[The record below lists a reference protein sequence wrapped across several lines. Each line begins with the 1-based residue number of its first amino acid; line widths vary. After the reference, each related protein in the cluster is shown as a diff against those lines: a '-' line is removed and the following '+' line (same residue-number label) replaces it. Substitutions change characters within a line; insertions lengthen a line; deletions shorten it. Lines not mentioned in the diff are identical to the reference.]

1 MTEELRQ
8 RANVLH
14 KQITDLEA
22 QIHIVEDM
30 HHCDYGL
37 QLKVDQIGSIFIP
50 AEGELKDDILDV
62 VLNRLNTKK
71 GEVEDAYREL

>member
-8 RANVLH
+8 KANVLY
-14 KQITDLEA
+14 KQLEDLKA
-22 QIHIVEDM
+22 QIQIVEDM
-30 HHCDYGL
+30 HHCDNSI
-37 QLKVDQIGSIFIP
+37 QIRCNGIGEITIP

-71 GEVEDAYREL
+71 EEVEDAYREL